1 MSYLRE
7 KAGKQKPSSKLPTS
21 KQQSLKIL
29 EVFQIKNKKSENNL
43 ESFTHKTYKKY
54 IMEMINE
61 LIGSTKLTF
70 SDVFQ
75 TAILEN
81 FDLKEIKNKLRV
93 KRLEKEKYLKEHK
106 DQLKIAMNCD
116 NLICLIC
123 EEKIGQL
130 HSIECGH
137 AFCENCLKTYVQ
149 TILESKGVD
158 AVTKT
163 CPMTDCKVQKTFT
176 LLIINS
182 FL

>member
-1 MSYLRE
+1 MSYFRE
-7 KAGKQKPSSKLPTS
+7 KAAKQKPSSKLPTS
-21 KQQSLKIL
+21 KPQSFDI
-29 EVFQIKNKKSENNL
+29 FQIKNKINENNL

-61 LIGSTKLTF
+61 LMGSTKLTF
-70 SDVFQ
+70 SEVFQ

-81 FDLKEIKNKLRV
+81 FDLKEIKNKLRI
-93 KRLEKEKYLKEHK
+93 KRIEKEKDLKENK
-106 DQLKIAMNCD
+106 DQLKIATNCD

-123 EEKIGQL
+123 EEKIEQL
-130 HSIECGH
+130 HFIECGH

-163 CPMTDCKVQKTFT
+163 CPMAGCQVEKNHS
-176 LLIINS
+176 I
-182 FL
+182 